1 MTIWIDNPM
10 DLLRIAISAPIIYF
24 SIIVFIRMSGKRS
37 TSQMNNFDWIVT
49 VALGSLVGSGIIL
62 KDVTVLEAL
71 LAIGMLLGMQWV
83 LTKWVFHSDFAS
95 GLVKAQPIILA
106 SNGELNRAAMRQERV
121 TEREILSAVRDSGL
135 VDLDQVQ
142 WIILETDA
150 TMNVIPK
157 RDDLPDKPE
166 MLDQIQGFK
175 S

>member
-1 MTIWIDNPM
+1 
-10 DLLRIAISAPIIYF
+10 
-24 SIIVFIRMSGKRS
+24 
-37 TSQMNNFDWIVT
+37 
-49 VALGSLVGSGIIL
+49 
-62 KDVTVLEAL
+62 
-71 LAIGMLLGMQWV
+71 
-83 LTKWVFHSDFAS
+83 
-95 GLVKAQPIILA
+95 
-106 SNGELNRAAMRQERV
+106 MRQERV

-157 RDDLPDKPE
+157 RDDLPEKPE